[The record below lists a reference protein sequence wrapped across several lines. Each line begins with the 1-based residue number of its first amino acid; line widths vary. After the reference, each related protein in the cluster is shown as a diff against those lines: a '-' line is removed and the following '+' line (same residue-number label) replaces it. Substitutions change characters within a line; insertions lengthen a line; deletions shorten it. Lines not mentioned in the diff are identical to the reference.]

1 MIAIVTKYG
10 TTDAFEAGDD
20 MLKAMLEAQSNL
32 GSTITWTHLSEDVA
46 RGVFTSTGGDKL
58 RVVVADL
65 MVTSAREA
73 LELASWVNGMIAD

>member
-32 GSTITWTHLSEDVA
+32 GSPITWAHLSEDVA
-46 RGVFTSTGGDKL
+46 RGVFTGSEGKL